1 MQLRHREPTAA
12 YTRFVARL
20 HTDATRASEAMKALL
35 GLAAARRLWMSR
47 TKVAKLLYLADLRSV
62 EHDGEAGS
70 GVVWQWRHYGPFSNS
85 LQSVE
90 NDLVAKG
97 DIELDE
103 TGNWHGSAEYHL
115 FASPVDRNSVES
127 ADRFL
132 EHLDAVLAEHGQR
145 SATELVELTY
155 ETEPMREAQAN
166 GLREA
171 ILDLGEH
178 RQIPDVTATLAR
190 FQQLLDDHVADDDPA
205 PSGCSEEVLEPLRAA
220 RARANKILLGD

>member
-1 MQLRHREPTAA
+1 
-12 YTRFVARL
+12 
-20 HTDATRASEAMKALL
+20 MKALL
-35 GLAAARRLWMSR
+35 GLAAARNLWMSR

-70 GVVWQWRHYGPFSNS
+70 GVVWQWRYYGPFSNS
-85 LQSVE
+85 LQRVE

-103 TGNWHGSAEYHL
+103 TSNWHGSAEYHL
-115 FASPVDRNSVES
+115 FTSPVDRSSVES
-127 ADRFL
+127 AGRFL

-145 SATELVELTY
+145 SATELVKLTY

-171 ILDLGEH
+171 ILDLGE
-178 RQIPDVTATLAR
+178 RRPIPDATATLAR
-190 FQQLLDDHVADDDPA
+190 FQQMLDDHVADDDPA

-220 RARANKILLGD
+220 RTRANKILLGD